1 MFRSSNLA
9 KTPRKGWILLI
20 MTSLSLLLL
29 AAAGCSDDPA
39 TPSGQQPQA
48 EVAASLAQPAR
59 TVASVEE
66 NLDQI
71 DLFASPLS
79 TIAGD
84 AGLSGDADLEGW
96 TGDGISFPDQSAQLA
111 QAVRDGNGL
120 PRDAARLSRSK
131 ALSRDLAL
139 AIDTG
144 LEKADGDTIS
154 VEYFDT
160 ADSTGLNALV
170 MVTEP
175 DLVKY
180 VVQRQ
185 YPAQL
190 GHPVRIEQEIVIDT
204 NGTLEND
211 SDDSY
216 HSASHLVE
224 MTGGELATGTLA
236 PVSGSGPM
244 QAGVLVLAHLRVEN
258 PRWRPLQE
266 WNEVDIVLDPGDFRT
281 EGDESLESVTSTVHW
296 LTDAEY
302 TASIAAIG
310 GGSIDQAEQVRAV
323 GHLNAA
329 PANHWL
335 ASVSDTLV
343 AYLGD
348 LETEEDDLLIS
359 LARGSVFDGTA
370 SDGGSPRHHV
380 RFLPD
385 EPVSPGD
392 EPCGGEAHE
401 DVWYPSNWLLVHLQ
415 RDADLECDGSGT
427 LHELREFRNGS
438 SFERTVSWDGQ
449 GGATVS
455 ESRLDGTTVS
465 GSFDE
470 GTGQYDITTTFP
482 VGHDPVARHQSG
494 TALESSIEAYD
505 VFTWQDAHADSTY
518 FNAVDDVDSRTVSG
532 YHRDGDLREQFTV
545 TATGAEGEED
555 SITGSWSRND
565 GATGEFTLEQLEG
578 GSSHLAFS
586 ASDPA
591 AEGSPSVVGEITY
604 APDGSGTGTVT
615 ITQFGNTV
623 TYEITFGPDG
633 EGSLEGDGG
642 EVIAL

>member
-1 MFRSSNLA
+1 MFRSDNLA
-9 KTPRKGWILLI
+9 RMPRRGWTLL
-20 MTSLSLLLL
+20 TLSLLLL
-29 AAAGCSDDPA
+29 TAAGCSDDDPA
-39 TPSGQQPQA
+39 SPSGRQPDA
-48 EVAASLAQPAR
+48 EMAASLAQPAR
-59 TVASVEE
+59 TVATVEE

-71 DLFASPLS
+71 DLFANPLS

-96 TGDGISFPDQSAQLA
+96 TGEGIDFPGQSAQLA
-111 QAVRDGNGL
+111 QAARDGSRL
-120 PRDAARLSRSK
+120 PRDLANLSRSK
-131 ALSRDLAL
+131 SLSRDLAL
-139 AIDTG
+139 AIG
-144 LEKADGDTIS
+144 GAIQKADGDTLS

-170 MVTEP
+170 LVTGP

-185 YPAQL
+185 YPARL
-190 GHPVRIEQEIVIDT
+190 GHPVRVEQEIVIDT

-211 SDDSY
+211 TDDAY
-216 HSASHLVE
+216 HSATHLVE
-224 MTGGELATGTLA
+224 MTGGELSTGTLA
-236 PVSGSGPM
+236 PVSGNGPM
-244 QAGVLVLAHLRVEN
+244 EAGVPVLAHLRVEN

-302 TASIAAIG
+302 TATIAAVG
-310 GGSIDQAEQVRAV
+310 GGSLESAGRVRAV
-323 GHLNAA
+323 GLLSAA
-329 PANHWL
+329 PANGWL
-335 ASVSDTLV
+335 ESVSDTLE

-348 LETEEDDLLIS
+348 LESDEDDLLYS

-370 SDGGSPRHHV
+370 FDGGSPRHHL

-401 DVWYPSNWLLVHLQ
+401 DVWYPAEWLLVHLQ

-427 LHELREFRNGS
+427 LHELREFRGGS
-438 SFERTVSWDGQ
+438 SFERTVTWDGQ

-455 ESRLDGTTVS
+455 ENRLDGTSVAGT
-465 GSFDE
+465 FD
-470 GTGQYDITTTFP
+470 GNTGQYDISTTFP
-482 VGHDPVARHQSG
+482 SGHDPVARHQSG
-494 TALESSIEAYD
+494 TALEDSIEAWD

-518 FNAVDDVDSRTVSG
+518 FYAIDEIDSRTISG
-532 YHRDGDLREQFTV
+532 THRDGDLREQFTV
-545 TATGAEGEED
+545 SAVGLAGEEE
-555 SITGSWSRND
+555 SVTGSWSRND
-565 GATGEFTLEQLEG
+565 GATGEFTLQQLEG
-578 GSSHLAFS
+578 GSSDLTFA

-591 AEGSPSVVGEITY
+591 AEGSPSVTGEITY
-604 APDGSGTGTVT
+604 APDGSGFGTVT
-615 ITQFGNTV
+615 ITQYGVTV
-623 TYEITFGPDG
+623 TYEIVFGPDG
-633 EGSLEGDGG
+633 EGSLEGEGG
-642 EVIAL
+642 ELITL